1 MVSTSGSEPHP
12 PGEEPRKAGDAYF
25 DAMHHLEAALD
36 RRDYAG
42 AAPHVHE
49 SLQWLPGWVRELRA
63 ERRRFDVQVIHALER
78 GGAALALI
86 GDREGLAE
94 MRRVVESEPEL
105 EPWLKRVRQ
114 HEIAVRIVPQIEDL
128 TKTRPVCLQSEMKG
142 LLGVDDGPLVGRLI
156 QYLEKAGRI
165 ARVRTGRTWRLLPP
179 DSPEIPPPEPPEPVP
194 IRPVRSHRTDDE
206 PPPLRE
212 VEVSELPRIDLREA
226 AGHRELP
233 VGEDSAPIPAP
244 RDAFEVRDAS
254 WRIVSVERL
263 PRAARPDPALR
274 RFHPSRSGLFMTTDR
289 RHFPHFGGYETGA
302 IHYDRS
308 GRISARETLPQGSYR
323 FYCPPFGQALIAVSR
338 HGVAHAY
345 DESLRMILET
355 PLEEAP
361 EVRAWK
367 SGLPEERTDPMPFA
381 PPIAIAPDADRYLFG
396 LDDRVWCV
404 NRRGRGLW
412 GLRFPKAGWLSADD
426 YYGEDEEHLDLGPP
440 PAPDERHRTQGREVW
455 KYPDEM
461 NLDDFFGSQ
470 KAVEPDDERP
480 DLPTP
485 EEPVPWMPRFIRE
498 VSRREAVTP
507 LGEVSL
513 REIEVS
519 DTKPAHF
526 VLDVAFSSSDDTAFI
541 ATRDGLIF
549 AVAGDGEALRV
560 YDGIRGPW
568 LSPGDEEI
576 PGWIPSPADVSVS
589 SRFPHRMVH
598 HDDYLYLM
606 TATQLYVLHR
616 DALRV
621 VLDSTRHEDLY
632 CTRRGF
638 FLHQAKRIRAFRKDG
653 GFLGSLLSKDPI
665 RRLYQAGAD
674 TVIETR
680 TRRAV
685 ISGIP
690 VW

>member
-1 MVSTSGSEPHP
+1 MVSTSGSEPRL

-49 SLQWLPGWVRELRA
+49 SLQWLSGWVRELRA

-78 GGAALALI
+78 GGTALALI

-233 VGEDSAPIPAP
+233 VGGDSAPIPAP
-244 RDAFEVRDAS
+244 RDAFEVRDAY
-254 WRIVSVERL
+254 WRIVSMERL

-274 RFHPSRSGLFMTTDR
+274 RFHPSRSGLFVTTDR
-289 RHFPHFGGYETGA
+289 RHFPHYGGYETGA

-412 GLRFPKAGWLSADD
+412 GLRFPKAGWLSADN

-440 PAPDERHRTQGREVW
+440 PAPDERHRTQKREVW

-461 NLDDFFGSQ
+461 NLDDFFGSE
-470 KAVEPDDERP
+470 KAVGPGNEQP

-485 EEPVPWMPRFIRE
+485 DEPVPWMPRFIRE

-519 DTKPAHF
+519 DTRPAHF

-621 VLDSTRHEDLY
+621 VLDLARHEDLY

>member
-1 MVSTSGSEPHP
+1 MDSTSGSEPHL

-42 AAPHVHE
+42 AAPQVHE

-78 GGAALALI
+78 GGTALALI

-233 VGEDSAPIPAP
+233 VGGDSAPIPAP
-244 RDAFEVRDAS
+244 RDAFEVRDAY
-254 WRIVSVERL
+254 WRIVSMERL

-274 RFHPSRSGLFMTTDR
+274 RFHPSRSGLFVTTDR
-289 RHFPHFGGYETGA
+289 RHFPHYGGYETGA

-412 GLRFPKAGWLSADD
+412 GLRFPKAGWLSADN

-440 PAPDERHRTQGREVW
+440 PAPDERHRTQKREVW

-461 NLDDFFGSQ
+461 NPDDFFGSE
-470 KAVEPDDERP
+470 KAVGPGNEQP

-485 EEPVPWMPRFIRE
+485 DEPVPWMPRFIRE

-519 DTKPAHF
+519 DTRSAHF

-541 ATRDGLIF
+541 ATRDGLIV
-549 AVAGDGEALRV
+549 AVDGDGEALRV
-560 YDGIRGPW
+560 YDGLRDPG
-568 LSPGDEEI
+568 LSQWDEEI
-576 PGWIPSPADVSVS
+576 PGRIPAPADLSVS

-598 HDDYLYLM
+598 HDDYFYLM
-606 TATQLYVLHR
+606 TATQLNVLHR
-616 DALRV
+616 DALLV

-632 CTRRGF
+632 CTRNGF
-638 FLHQAKRIRAFRKDG
+638 FLHQTKRIRVFRKDG
-653 GFLGSLLSKDPI
+653 GFLGSILSKDPI
-665 RRLYQAGAD
+665 RRLYQAGTD

-685 ISGIP
+685 VSGIP